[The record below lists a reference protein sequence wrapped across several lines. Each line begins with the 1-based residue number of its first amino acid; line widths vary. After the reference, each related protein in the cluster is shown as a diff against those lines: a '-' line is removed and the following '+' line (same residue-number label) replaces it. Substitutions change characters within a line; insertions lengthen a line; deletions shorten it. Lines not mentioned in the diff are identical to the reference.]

1 LIKVMKFG
9 GTSVGSEKALTSLAA
24 IIEKDRGKKAVVVS
38 AMSGVTNTLIAWTK
52 DPRPADGLIEELLL
66 RHTSAVR
73 PMMSEEALDDLET
86 KLRERLSGLERLM
99 SNHSDIANRASAQDA
114 ISSWGERLS
123 SLTVASLLRAR
134 GVETVAMTSEEA
146 GIVSLGQFGSGTA
159 DLETTARNFKLNVLP
174 LIEARKV
181 PIITGY
187 YGCDPQGRPV
197 TFGRGGSDYSGAV
210 VAYACNASVL
220 EIWTDVNGFMTADP
234 RIVPG
239 AKSIAEM
246 DYEEAAELAYFGA
259 KVLHPRTIEPAR
271 RKKIAV
277 LVKNTFNP
285 EHRGTRIHE
294 LSKSSGRMLKS
305 VAVKSDLSIVKVYS
319 SEIAY
324 SPGLVTELLDSVNQA
339 GMTMYA
345 ISTSLSTL
353 AMAVPGHDV
362 KNICE
367 RLRSLKSGE
376 IEKVKVKSEVALVC
390 AVGDDMLN
398 IKGVAAKVFKA
409 AADVDANIE
418 MISEGASDVA
428 LNFVVPGNKAEDVVR
443 KLHERFIGA

>member
-1 LIKVMKFG
+1 
-9 GTSVGSEKALTSLAA
+9 
-24 IIEKDRGKKAVVVS
+24 
-38 AMSGVTNTLIAWTK
+38 
-52 DPRPADGLIEELLL
+52 
-66 RHTSAVR
+66 
-73 PMMSEEALDDLET
+73 
-86 KLRERLSGLERLM
+86 
-99 SNHSDIANRASAQDA
+99 
-114 ISSWGERLS
+114 
-123 SLTVASLLRAR
+123 
-134 GVETVAMTSEEA
+134 
-146 GIVSLGQFGSGTA
+146 
-159 DLETTARNFKLNVLP
+159 
-174 LIEARKV
+174 
-181 PIITGY
+181 
-187 YGCDPQGRPV
+187 
-197 TFGRGGSDYSGAV
+197 

-294 LSKSSGRMLKS
+294 LSKRSGRMLKS

-362 KNICE
+362 ENICE